1 MWGGP
6 SRAKSPVGMRSSEG
20 GVTID
25 ILQWIDQLEALL
37 TKAYRVPFTSN
48 VMVNESE
55 FFEIIDQMRIRIP
68 EELKQAKR
76 VQQQQE
82 RILAQAKEE
91 ANRLKMQARQEADS
105 ALSQH
110 EQVVVAQAKADQ
122 ILESARA
129 QAEAMRNEAD
139 KYVLDVL
146 RELESTLE
154 GSLRQARN
162 GIKQVSIRSETV
174 AVDSAED

>member
-1 MWGGP
+1 
-6 SRAKSPVGMRSSEG
+6 MRRRLWSMAEGKG

-37 TKAYRVPFTSN
+37 TKGYRVPFSGN
-48 VMVNESE
+48 VIVNENE

-82 RILAQAKEE
+82 RIIAQAKEE
-91 ANRLKMQARQEADS
+91 ANRIKLQAREEAEA

-122 ILESARA
+122 ILESARTH
-129 QAEAMRNEAD
+129 AEAMRRDAD
-139 KYVLDVL
+139 QYALGVL
-146 RELESTLE
+146 REMETNLEL
-154 GSLRQARN
+154 SLRQVRN
-162 GIKQVSIRSETV
+162 GIKRVSERSEQIAGEEETV
-174 AVDSAED
+174 EPL